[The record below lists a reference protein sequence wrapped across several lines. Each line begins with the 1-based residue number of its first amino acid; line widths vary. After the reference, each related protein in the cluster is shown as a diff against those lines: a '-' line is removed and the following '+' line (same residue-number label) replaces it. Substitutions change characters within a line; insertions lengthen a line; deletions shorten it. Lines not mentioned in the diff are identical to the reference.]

1 MQTGIK
7 RVDLAE
13 PVFTVLKDGSGKD
26 VPQVAKLETAAVT
39 NGGFEDE

>member
-7 RVDLAE
+7 RVDLVS
-13 PVFTVLKDGSGKD
+13 PVFTVLNDGADGSA
-26 VPQVAKLETAAVT
+26 PQIASVRNISVT